1 MQLSIFC
8 TSFVPGGVN
17 QWPKTSLVCSCIHE
31 SNYGEALYFNPQ
43 TPKTDI
49 QLLLLFIDDF
59 DSPKKFADYIDNL
72 VGEIETL
79 GSLKQHLIVA
89 IAASSSRSIVNYGKF
104 PCEAGLAL
112 KRAMESLYDLTNSN
126 SNLYVMDINQA
137 FSDLGYQNAYDDRN
151 WYFAHFRLSSQG
163 MALLD
168 NETSSFISRIISPP
182 KKVLILDCDNT
193 LWGGVVGEV
202 GISGIE
208 LGSDGLG
215 TAFQDFQK
223 QIKLLSD
230 NGVIICLCSK
240 NTEDD
245 VKNVFENHNGM
256 ILSWDE
262 MSAIRVNWE
271 DKSQNIVAIA
281 KDLNLDLASFV
292 FWDDNPLERE
302 QVKIKLPMV
311 SVVDAPSEVSEWKNT
326 IQHLHEFSKFSVTE
340 EDKKKT
346 QQYKMR
352 SQFILEE
359 RSFNSQKTE
368 FLKTINL
375 KPNLKRLDQS
385 LVVRASQ
392 MTQKTTQ
399 FNLRTEI
406 YSVKE
411 IEDIITSN
419 ERYGFLC
426 SATDKFGDHGN
437 IGFAIL
443 DRLDQ
448 STTFLNTFL
457 FSCRVLGRDLE
468 YWFLQQL
475 LRYLENDGV
484 KTLVSEY
491 RETTR
496 NEIARN
502 FIEALEK
509 NDKCTRI
516 DAVPALGSEVSGLAY
531 EFSTNVNIVD
541 AEGMYNHED

>member
-8 TSFVPGGVN
+8 TSFVPCGVN
-17 QWPKTSLVCSCIHE
+17 QWPKTSQVCSCIHE
-31 SNYGEALYFNPQ
+31 SNYGDALYFNPK
-43 TPKTDI
+43 TPNTELE
-49 QLLLLFIDDF
+49 LLLLFIDDF
-59 DSPKKFADYIDNL
+59 DSPKIFGEYIDNL
-72 VGEIETL
+72 VRNIETL

-89 IAASSSRSIVNYGKF
+89 IAASSSRSIINFGKL
-104 PCEAGLAL
+104 PSDAKVAL
-112 KRAMESLYDLTNSN
+112 QQAIWSLYNLTKTI
-126 SNLYVMDINQA
+126 SNLYVMDVDQA
-137 FSDLGYQNAYDDRN
+137 FSDLGYQHAYDDRN

-168 NETSSFISRIISPP
+168 NETANFISRIISPP

-215 TAFQDFQK
+215 AAFQDFQK
-223 QIKLLSD
+223 QIQLLSD

-240 NTEDD
+240 NTETD
-245 VKNVFENHNGM
+245 VKNVFENHDGM
-256 ILSWDE
+256 VLRWDE

-271 DKSQNIVAIA
+271 DKSQNIAAIA
-281 KDLNLDLASFV
+281 KDLDLDPASFV

-302 QVKIKLPMV
+302 QVKLKLPMV
-311 SVVDAPSEVSEWKNT
+311 SVVEAPSEVSEWKNT

-340 EDKKKT
+340 EDKSKT
-346 QQYKMR
+346 KQYKMR

-359 RSFNSQKTE
+359 KSFNSKKTE

-375 KPNLKRLDQS
+375 EPTFKRLDQS
-385 LVVRASQ
+385 LVMRASQ

-411 IEDIITSN
+411 VEDIISSS

-426 SATDKFGDHGN
+426 SAKDKFGDHGN
-437 IGFAIL
+437 VGFAIIE
-443 DRLDQ
+443 RLDQ
-448 STTFLNTFL
+448 STAFLNTFL

-468 YWFLQQL
+468 YWFLQRL
-475 LRYLENDGV
+475 LRCLQNDGIN
-484 KTLVSEY
+484 TLVSEY

-496 NEIARN
+496 NEIART

-509 NDKCTRI
+509 KGKCTRI
-516 DAVPALGSEVSGLAY
+516 DANRALGLDPNGLAY
-531 EFSTNVNIVD
+531 EFSTNVDIVNV
-541 AEGMYNHED
+541 EGMYNHED

>member
-1 MQLSIFC
+1 
-8 TSFVPGGVN
+8 
-17 QWPKTSLVCSCIHE
+17 
-31 SNYGEALYFNPQ
+31 
-43 TPKTDI
+43 
-49 QLLLLFIDDF
+49 
-59 DSPKKFADYIDNL
+59 
-72 VGEIETL
+72 
-79 GSLKQHLIVA
+79 
-89 IAASSSRSIVNYGKF
+89 
-104 PCEAGLAL
+104 
-112 KRAMESLYDLTNSN
+112 
-126 SNLYVMDINQA
+126 
-137 FSDLGYQNAYDDRN
+137 
-151 WYFAHFRLSSQG
+151 

-168 NETSSFISRIISPP
+168 KETANFISRIMSPP
-182 KKVLILDCDNT
+182 KKVLVLDCDNT
-193 LWGGVVGEV
+193 LWGGVVGEG

-215 TAFQDFQK
+215 AAFQDFQK

-230 NGVIICLCSK
+230 NGVITCLCSK
-240 NTEDD
+240 NTETD
-245 VKNVFENHNGM
+245 VKNVFENHDGM
-256 ILSWDE
+256 VLRWDE

-271 DKSQNIVAIA
+271 DKSQNIAAIA
-281 KDLNLDLASFV
+281 KDLDLDLASFV

-326 IQHLHEFSKFSVTE
+326 IQHLHDFSKFSVTE
-340 EDKKKT
+340 EDKSKT
-346 QQYKMR
+346 KQYKMR

-359 RSFNSQKTE
+359 RSFNSKKTE

-375 KPNLKRLDQS
+375 EPTFKRLDQS
-385 LVVRASQ
+385 LVMRASQ

-411 IEDIITSN
+411 VEDIISSS

-426 SATDKFGDHGN
+426 SAKDKFGDHGN
-437 IGFAIL
+437 VGFAIL
-443 DRLDQ
+443 ERLDQ
-448 STTFLNTFL
+448 STAFLNTFL

-475 LRYLENDGV
+475 LRCLQNDGF

-496 NEIARN
+496 NEVARS

-509 NDKCTRI
+509 NGKCTRI
-516 DAVPALGSEVSGLAY
+516 DATRALGLEANGLAY
-531 EFSTNVNIVD
+531 EFSTNVDIVN